1 MGKTSPQPPP
11 TARNPL
17 SAQSLCRDFAWT
29 TGLARRGVSVLAD
42 ALQASSHPQVQAC
55 LEQWLTLFGKATGRD
70 LNRPIKGLAQLAECC
85 GAESARPH
93 PQAILFALH
102 TYFALVVSLL
112 VCATK
117 GSELLS
123 DEKRSD
129 PFSWYTAARCPGIEQ
144 LIGRMAAIFTHY
156 DPVPLMEQAGGGD
169 LLKPLY
175 QGLFPRALR
184 HELGEYY
191 TPDWLADHVLDQV
204 GYTGHPNCRLLDPA
218 CGSGTFLVAAI
229 RRVRA
234 SYAAS
239 RGGDRISESDLCR
252 KILENV
258 VGYDINPTAVLA
270 ARANY
275 LIALGDLLRS
285 VEGVEIP
292 VVLCDSI
299 LDGPPQQRPAEG
311 RGTVP
316 FSGRRFASVP
326 ENRDSP
332 RAEPSFDTIAGNP
345 PWIAWDNLPADYRRA
360 TRPLW
365 ERYGL
370 FSLSGN
376 EGRHGGAKKDLAML
390 MIYATA
396 DRYLK
401 RGGRLGMVVTQ
412 TAFQTKGAGDGFRR
426 FRLGPQGDWLKVLR
440 VDDMAALRPFPGVAN
455 WTSTILLEKGEATRY
470 PVPYFRWTKK
480 GSELFSER
488 GSKKESAIASAENS
502 SDPFFVYQAEPIER
516 GRPSSPW
523 FLRPAGLQAD
533 LATLI
538 GPSDYTAH
546 LGANSGG
553 ANGVYWVTA
562 IRRADGGVLVRN
574 AGEKGNRQVAAA
586 EHVIEPQLLYPLLR
600 WGDVARYRA
609 VPSAAILLAQDVT
622 TRSGI
627 EQAVIEREYPR
638 AYAYLQGFE
647 RLLSQRAAYR
657 RYQGGKPFYSMYN
670 VGPYT
675 VAPIKVVWRRMD
687 RRIRAAVVEEADDP
701 LLGRR
706 PVVPQETCVLIA
718 IDAADAAHY
727 VCAVLNSAIAGFLVA
742 AHSVAGGKGF
752 GTPGVLDFIRLRR
765 FDPEDARHAELAALS
780 RAAHAAG
787 GVDVADIQCTI
798 DRLAAELWGLEQK
811 ECAIIEREMKL
822 HP

>member
-1 MGKTSPQPPP
+1 
-11 TARNPL
+11 
-17 SAQSLCRDFAWT
+17 
-29 TGLARRGVSVLAD
+29 
-42 ALQASSHPQVQAC
+42 
-55 LEQWLTLFGKATGRD
+55 
-70 LNRPIKGLAQLAECC
+70 
-85 GAESARPH
+85 
-93 PQAILFALH
+93 
-102 TYFALVVSLL
+102 
-112 VCATK
+112 
-117 GSELLS
+117 
-123 DEKRSD
+123 
-129 PFSWYTAARCPGIEQ
+129 
-144 LIGRMAAIFTHY
+144 
-156 DPVPLMEQAGGGD
+156 
-169 LLKPLY
+169 
-175 QGLFPRALR
+175 
-184 HELGEYY
+184 
-191 TPDWLADHVLDQV
+191 
-204 GYTGHPNCRLLDPA
+204 
-218 CGSGTFLVAAI
+218 
-229 RRVRA
+229 
-234 SYAAS
+234 
-239 RGGDRISESDLCR
+239 
-252 KILENV
+252 V

-299 LDGPPQQRPAEG
+299 RDGPPPQRP
-311 RGTVP
+311 
-316 FSGRRFASVP
+316 
-326 ENRDSP
+326 
-332 RAEPSFDTIAGNP
+332 AEPSFDTIAGNP

-470 PVPYFRWTKK
+470 PVPYFKWTKK
-480 GSELFSER
+480 TKKASELFSER
-488 GSKKESAIASAENS
+488 ENEKESAVASAENS
-502 SDPFFVYQAEPIER
+502 SDPFFVYRAEPIEG

-574 AGEKGNRQVAAA
+574 AVEKVKRHTAAA

-647 RLLSQRAAYR
+647 GLLLQRAAYR

-718 IDAADAAHY
+718 IDSADAAHY

-798 DRLAAELWGLEQK
+798 DRLAAELWGLEQE
-811 ECAIIEREMKL
+811 ECAVIDREMKL

>member
-1 MGKTSPQPPP
+1 MGRTSPQPQP

-17 SAQSLCRDFAWT
+17 SAQGLCRDFAWT
-29 TGLARRGVSVLAD
+29 TGLAPRGVTVLAE
-42 ALQASSHPQVQAC
+42 AVQAGSHPQVQAC
-55 LEQWLTLFGKATGRD
+55 LGQWVTLFGKASGRD
-70 LNRPIKGLAQLAECC
+70 LNRPIKGLAQLVEYC
-85 GAESARPH
+85 GAESARPR
-93 PQAILFALH
+93 PQVILFALH
-102 TYFALVVSLL
+102 TYFALVVRLL
-112 VCATK
+112 VNKVSGVKK
-117 GSELLS
+117 GSELFS
-123 DEKRSD
+123 GEKSSD
-129 PFSWYTAARCPGIEQ
+129 PFSSFSWYVGCPGVEQ
-144 LIGRMAAIFTHY
+144 LIRRMAAIFARY
-156 DPVPLMEQAGGGD
+156 DPGPLTLHPAGSGD
-169 LLKPLY
+169 LLKSLY

-191 TPDWLADHVLDQV
+191 TPDWLAEHVLDQV
-204 GYTGHPNCRLLDPA
+204 GYTGDPNCRLLDPA

-234 SYAAS
+234 SHAAS
-239 RGGDRISESDLCR
+239 RGGDRLSNRDLCR

-285 VEGVEIP
+285 VEGIEIP

-299 LDGPPQQRPAEG
+299 LDGPPQQRP
-311 RGTVP
+311 V
-316 FSGRRFASVP
+316 
-326 ENRDSP
+326 
-332 RAEPSFDTIAGNP
+332 EPSFDTIAGNP
-345 PWIAWDNLPADYRRA
+345 PWIAWDNLPTEYRRA

-390 MIYATA
+390 MIYTSA

-401 RGGRLGMVVTQ
+401 RGGRLAMVVTQ

-455 WTSTILLEKGEATRY
+455 WTSTILLEKGEPTRY
-470 PVPYFRWTKK
+470 PVPYFKWTRTIK
-480 GSELFSER
+480 GSELFSAREN
-488 GSKKESAIASAENS
+488 KEESAVASAEKS
-502 SDPFFVYQAEPIER
+502 SDPFCVYQAEPIER
-516 GRPSSPW
+516 SRSSSPW
-523 FLRPAGLQAD
+523 FLRPAGLEAD

-553 ANGVYWVTA
+553 ANGVYWV
-562 IRRADGGVLVRN
+562 RALQRVDGGVLVRN
-574 AGEKGNRQVAAA
+574 AVEKGNREVAAA
-586 EHVIEPQLLYPLLR
+586 EHVIEPHLLYPLLR

-627 EQAVIEREYPR
+627 EQAVIQREYPR
-638 AYAYLQGFE
+638 AYAYLQRFE

-670 VGPYT
+670 IGPYT

-718 IDAADAAHY
+718 IDSADAAHY

-742 AHSVAGGKGF
+742 AHSVGGGKGF

-780 RAAHAAG
+780 RAAHAAAG
-787 GVDVADIQCTI
+787 GDVAEIQCTI
-798 DRLAAELWGLEQK
+798 DRLAAELWGLEQN
-811 ECAIIEREMKL
+811 ECAIINREMKL
-822 HP
+822 RP